1 MPNTFLWGFGILAS
15 RKDIQ
20 EKALE
25 AVLLQDKLGD
35 AMNWEKDNYLTAFVK
50 EIGRYFTTF
59 RLALARETMS
69 KDLLWKGHF
78 IPVGT
83 TVYTNT
89 HAMNRGKNGRVDL
102 VLCSI
107 TEASRS
113 LDEARFVNPER
124 FWPERFMTGVAPEAE
139 RTMPHYG
146 FGVGRR

>member
-1 MPNTFLWGFGILAS
+1 MPNTFLWGLGILAS

-35 AMNWEKDNYLTAFVK
+35 AMNWEKDNYLTGFVK

-78 IPVGT
+78 IPLGT

-89 HAMNRGKNGRVDL
+89 HAMNRGKKRSTL
-102 VLCSI
+102 SCSG
-107 TEASRS
+107 
-113 LDEARFVNPER
+113 FV
-124 FWPERFMTGVAPEAE
+124 TD
-139 RTMPHYG
+139 TL
-146 FGVGRR
+146 